1 MSCAIVSV
9 MTKHE
14 NIHQH
19 TSRGASHSLEASAV
33 RQTSARALQNLVIFD
48 GSDFG
53 RSRCGGGGD
62 LMVLQKTT
70 AETQRRVSGLGIF
83 AKDVRKS
90 EICVIS
96 RIS

>member
-1 MSCAIVSV
+1 MNV

-14 NIHQH
+14 NIHS
-19 TSRGASHSLEASAV
+19 TLRGGASHSLEASAA
-33 RQTSARALQNLVIFD
+33 RQTSTRALQNLVIFN

-83 AKDVRKS
+83 AKDVPKS